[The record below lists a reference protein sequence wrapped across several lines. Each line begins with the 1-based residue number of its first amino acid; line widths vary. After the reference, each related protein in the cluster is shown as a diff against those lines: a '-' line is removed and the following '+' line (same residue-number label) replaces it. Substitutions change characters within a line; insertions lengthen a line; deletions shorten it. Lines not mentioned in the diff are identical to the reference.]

1 MLSCVMKRSQ
11 TSRYSTRGSRR
22 VSGGAGLSESTHTM
36 PLSVWTTQAAMVWYS
51 LTYPVTTPF
60 TTRYAPGLQK
70 QGVGG
75 GPLHISFFKL
85 NLVSS
90 EKKGL
95 SSDLV
100 VKSAFP
106 ALANWV
112 TSFQEW
118 TLSTC
123 ARRMES
129 HEVHMHARSDTHG
142 HVLWSYGHSHWDSG
156 RLISPSHTCSL
167 SLKRSGPFLATGDWV
182 LGSILG
188 EIRTANLTSCLRS
201 LCSNIYRD
209 IQGPSDE
216 RHFHGASKPIRRPD

>member
-36 PLSVWTTQAAMVWYS
+36 PLSVWTTQAAMVRYS

-70 QGVGG
+70 QGGG
-75 GPLHISFFKL
+75 GLCIFLF
-85 NLVSS
+85 SS
-90 EKKGL
+90 WTWSTQRKKGP
-95 SSDLV
+95 SGDLV

-123 ARRMES
+123 AWRMEL
-129 HEVHMHARSDTHG
+129 HEVHMHAPSDTHG
-142 HVLWSYGHSHWDSG
+142 HMLWSYRHSHRDSG

-167 SLKRSGPFLATGDWV
+167 SLKRSGTFLATGDWA
-182 LGSILG
+182 LGSIFR
-188 EIRTANLTSCLRS
+188 EIRTANLTSRPRS
-201 LCSNIYRD
+201 LCSDIYRD

-216 RHFHGASKPIRRPD
+216 RHFHGASKPIRRPY